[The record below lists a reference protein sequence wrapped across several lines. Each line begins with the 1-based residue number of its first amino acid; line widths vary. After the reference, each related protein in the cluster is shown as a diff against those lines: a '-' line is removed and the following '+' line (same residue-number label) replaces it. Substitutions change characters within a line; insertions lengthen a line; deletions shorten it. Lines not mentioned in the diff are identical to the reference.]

1 MTAEIAV
8 WLGVKNSGVGN
19 VKQSQIFQQQQAV
32 ARRVLGGQIEC
43 VRVDSNAAGQ
53 SVSARKSERRPAP
66 VCGCN
71 CWSPHSSTQASCS
84 GVRLNC
90 VDPRGALQAGGGM
103 FETGFVVGL
112 GVEGLVVRCAR
123 IPGWVSQGST
133 DSKTV
138 MVFSSVNK
146 KTQVKPPK
154 RRKTLLNGKDKPNT
168 RGWVTCHCLER
179 SRVMKLGVI
188 GEEILRC
195 Q

>member
-1 MTAEIAV
+1 MPAWMYVQCRANTVSFNQALCSSVAE
-8 WLGVKNSGVGN
+8 VGGG
-19 VKQSQIFQQQQAV
+19 KQTNT
-32 ARRVLGGQIEC
+32 
-43 VRVDSNAAGQ
+43 DSNAAGQ
-53 SVSARKSERRPAP
+53 SGSGRKLERRPAP
-66 VCGCN
+66 VCGCIV
-71 CWSPHSSTQASCS
+71 WSPHSSSQASCS

-123 IPGWVSQGST
+123 IPGWVSRGST

-154 RRKTLLNGKDKPNT
+154 RWKTLLNGKDKPNS
-168 RGWVTCHCLER
+168 RGWVTCD
-179 SRVMKLGVI
+179 V
-188 GEEILRC
+188 
-195 Q
+195 

>member
-43 VRVDSNAAGQ
+43 VRVDSNTAGQ
-53 SVSARKSERRPAP
+53 SASARKSERRPAT

-90 VDPRGALQAGGGM
+90 VDPRGALRAGGGI

-112 GVEGLVVRCAR
+112 GVEGLVARRAR
-123 IPGWVSQGST
+123 IPGWVAQGST

-146 KTQVKPPK
+146 KTQVSH
-154 RRKTLLNGKDKPNT
+154 RNGG
-168 RGWVTCHCLER
+168 RHY
-179 SRVMKLGVI
+179 
-188 GEEILRC
+188 
-195 Q
+195 

>member
-1 MTAEIAV
+1 MSSWMYVQCRSNTVSFNQVLCSSVAEA
-8 WLGVKNSGVGN
+8 GGG
-19 VKQSQIFQQQQAV
+19 KQANT
-32 ARRVLGGQIEC
+32 
-43 VRVDSNAAGQ
+43 DSNAAGQ
-53 SVSARKSERRPAP
+53 SGSARKLERRPAP
-66 VCGCN
+66 VCVCIV
-71 CWSPHSSTQASCS
+71 WSPHSSTQSSYS

-90 VDPRGALQAGGGM
+90 VDPRGALRAGGGI
-103 FETGFVVGL
+103 FETGFVVGQ
-112 GVEGLVVRCAR
+112 GVEGLVTRCAR
-123 IPGWVSQGST
+123 IPGWVGQGST

-179 SRVMKLGVI
+179 SRVIKLRGI
-188 GEEILRC
+188 GEDILRC